1 VKNVDTP
8 VERRA
13 FPSGVDVYIFEE
25 EYLKKLKV
33 TVMKTFTTTLLIIL
47 AAATISYSSNVVP
60 ESELSIITTASVEL
74 SVVNVQQRDFFQVA
88 QYNMEMDALEF
99 VTAESINYLQI
110 FDESGKLKYQLP
122 VMSNKLKISKKMF
135 KQGTYKIGF
144 ITKENTTIQFTNL
157 KVN

>member
-1 VKNVDTP
+1 
-8 VERRA
+8 
-13 FPSGVDVYIFEE
+13 
-25 EYLKKLKV
+25 
-33 TVMKTFTTTLLIIL
+33 MKTFTTTLLIIL
-47 AAATISYSSNVVP
+47 AAATISYSSNVIP
-60 ESELSIITTASVEL
+60 ESELSIITTTSVEL
-74 SVVNVQQRDFFQVA
+74 SVVNAQQKDFFQVA
-88 QYNMEMDALEF
+88 QYNMELDVLEF

>member
-1 VKNVDTP
+1 VKNVDTA
-8 VERRA
+8 VECRA
-13 FPSGVDVYIFEE
+13 FTAEAVACIFGE

-47 AAATISYSSNVVP
+47 AAATISYSSNVIP
-60 ESELSIITTASVEL
+60 ESELSIIATASVEL
-74 SVVNVQQRDFFQVA
+74 SVVNAQQKEFFQVA
-88 QYNMEMDALEF
+88 QYNMEMDVLEF

>member
-1 VKNVDTP
+1 
-8 VERRA
+8 
-13 FPSGVDVYIFEE
+13 
-25 EYLKKLKV
+25 
-33 TVMKTFTTTLLIIL
+33 MKTFTTTLLIIL
-47 AAATISYSSNVVP
+47 AAATISYSSNVIP

>member
-1 VKNVDTP
+1 MFV
-8 VERRA
+8 
-13 FPSGVDVYIFEE
+13 S

-47 AAATISYSSNVVP
+47 AAATISYSSNVIP

-74 SVVNVQQRDFFQVA
+74 SVVNAQQKDFFQVA

-157 KVN
+157 K

>member
-1 VKNVDTP
+1 
-8 VERRA
+8 
-13 FPSGVDVYIFEE
+13 
-25 EYLKKLKV
+25 
-33 TVMKTFTTTLLIIL
+33 MKTFTTTLLIIL
-47 AAATISYSSNVVP
+47 AAATISYSSNVIP
-60 ESELSIITTASVEL
+60 ESELSIITTTSVEL
-74 SVVNVQQRDFFQVA
+74 SVVNAQQKDFFQVA

-99 VTAESINYLQI
+99 VTAESINFLQI

>member
-1 VKNVDTP
+1 
-8 VERRA
+8 
-13 FPSGVDVYIFEE
+13 
-25 EYLKKLKV
+25 
-33 TVMKTFTTTLLIIL
+33 MKTFTTTLLIIL
-47 AAATISYSSNVVP
+47 AAATISYSSSVIP
-60 ESELSIITTASVEL
+60 ESELAIITTASVEL
-74 SVVNVQQRDFFQVA
+74 SVVNAQQKDFFQVA

>member
-1 VKNVDTP
+1 
-8 VERRA
+8 
-13 FPSGVDVYIFEE
+13 
-25 EYLKKLKV
+25 
-33 TVMKTFTTTLLIIL
+33 MKTFTTTLLIIL
-47 AAATISYSSNVVP
+47 AAATISYSSNVIP
-60 ESELSIITTASVEL
+60 ESELAIITTASVEL
-74 SVVNVQQRDFFQVA
+74 SVVNAQQKDFFQVA

>member
-1 VKNVDTP
+1 MDFTSEAV
-8 VERRA
+8 A
-13 FPSGVDVYIFEE
+13 CIFEE

-47 AAATISYSSNVVP
+47 AAATISYSSNVIP

-74 SVVNVQQRDFFQVA
+74 SVVNVQQKDFFQVA
-88 QYNMEMDALEF
+88 QYNMEMDVLEF

>member
-1 VKNVDTP
+1 
-8 VERRA
+8 
-13 FPSGVDVYIFEE
+13 
-25 EYLKKLKV
+25 
-33 TVMKTFTTTLLIIL
+33 MKTFTTTLLIIL

-74 SVVNVQQRDFFQVA
+74 SVVNAQQKDFFQVA

>member
-1 VKNVDTP
+1 MFV
-8 VERRA
+8 
-13 FPSGVDVYIFEE
+13 S

-47 AAATISYSSNVVP
+47 AAATISYSSNVIP

-74 SVVNVQQRDFFQVA
+74 SVVNAQQKDFFQVA

>member
-1 VKNVDTP
+1 
-8 VERRA
+8 
-13 FPSGVDVYIFEE
+13 
-25 EYLKKLKV
+25 
-33 TVMKTFTTTLLIIL
+33 MKTFTTTLLIIL
-47 AAATISYSSNVVP
+47 AAATISYSSKVVP
-60 ESELSIITTASVEL
+60 ESELFIITTASVEL
-74 SVVNVQQRDFFQVA
+74 SVVNAQQKDFFQVA
-88 QYNMEMDALEF
+88 QYDMEMDALEF

>member
-1 VKNVDTP
+1 VKNVDTA
-8 VERRA
+8 VECRA
-13 FPSGVDVYIFEE
+13 FTSEVVACIFEE

-47 AAATISYSSNVVP
+47 AATTISYSSNVIP

-74 SVVNVQQRDFFQVA
+74 SVVNAQQKDFFQVA

>member
-1 VKNVDTP
+1 
-8 VERRA
+8 
-13 FPSGVDVYIFEE
+13 
-25 EYLKKLKV
+25 
-33 TVMKTFTTTLLIIL
+33 MKTFTTTLLIIL

>member
-1 VKNVDTP
+1 
-8 VERRA
+8 
-13 FPSGVDVYIFEE
+13 
-25 EYLKKLKV
+25 
-33 TVMKTFTTTLLIIL
+33 MKTFTTTLLIIL
-47 AAATISYSSNVVP
+47 AAATISYSSNVIP

-74 SVVNVQQRDFFQVA
+74 SVVNAQQKDFFQVA